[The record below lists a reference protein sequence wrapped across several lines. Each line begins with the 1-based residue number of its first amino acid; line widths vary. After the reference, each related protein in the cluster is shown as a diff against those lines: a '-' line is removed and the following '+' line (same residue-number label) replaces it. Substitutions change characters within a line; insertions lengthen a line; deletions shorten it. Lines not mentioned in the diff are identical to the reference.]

1 MPRYKNPQQGTFLD
15 QDGNVIEEVSLPIVV
30 KKAELPQVA
39 TQSSSQ
45 QILDRTMQNPQSVDG
60 VTNVKKKVK
69 NILSPNVKNIN
80 ILGKSMD
87 VGIEDPEIGT
97 LNNLV
102 LNIKIRFQWK
112 KRYEHF
118 QVSLHPLSF
127 QKHIN
132 RADGEIYYTLPQ
144 IKNYKNITK
153 SAGPTPAIYGAK
165 WKFDEYGNIYSF
177 VYMWKAVFKMNEVES
192 CEFHRQMSDLIH
204 TFVKNK
210 YYPLSRE

>member
-102 LNIKIRFQWK
+102 LNIKIRFQ
-112 KRYEHF
+112 
-118 QVSLHPLSF
+118 
-127 QKHIN
+127 
-132 RADGEIYYTLPQ
+132 
-144 IKNYKNITK
+144 
-153 SAGPTPAIYGAK
+153 
-165 WKFDEYGNIYSF
+165 
-177 VYMWKAVFKMNEVES
+177 
-192 CEFHRQMSDLIH
+192 
-204 TFVKNK
+204 
-210 YYPLSRE
+210 